1 MLLRFTKMHSL
12 GNDFMVVDMVTQN
25 VCLSPEQ
32 IRDMADRHV
41 GVGFDQ
47 LLLVEPPGRP
57 DMDFRY
63 RIFNADG
70 NEVEQ
75 CGNGARCFARFV
87 RNKRLTVK
95 ELIRVEAARGDI
107 ELRIEKSGNVT
118 VNMGEPILDP
128 WDVPF
133 KTDRQS
139 ITYDLEVDGRKL
151 EIAVVSMGNPH
162 AVLQVDDVASAP
174 VERLG
179 SMIHRH
185 ARFPKRCNAGFM
197 QIVKPSELRLRV
209 YERGV
214 GETLA
219 CGTGACAAVVAGR
232 LQGMLEETVTV
243 TLPGGSLLITWKGE
257 GYPVM
262 MTGPACR
269 VYEGQMHIQIAHGR
283 FHTALDYNSHAW
295 QDCWL

>member
-32 IRDMADRHV
+32 IQDMADRHV

-118 VNMGEPILDP
+118 VNMGEPFLDP
-128 WDVPF
+128 WDIPF

-162 AVLQVDDVASAP
+162 AVLQVNDVASAP

-185 ARFPKRCNAGFM
+185 ARFPKRCNVGFM
-197 QIVKPSELRLRV
+197 HIVKPFELRLRV
-209 YERGV
+209 YERGL

-243 TLPGGSLLITWKGE
+243 TLPGGSLFITWKGE

-262 MTGPACR
+262 MTGPACQ
-269 VYEGQMHIQIAHGR
+269 VYEGRIHIQ
-283 FHTALDYNSHAW
+283 TAQGYLPYCSG
-295 QDCWL
+295 L